1 MLPGVL
7 GVYVWLKLA
16 SYLILN
22 EYEGWVEVVTKGRY
36 MHKGEYILLGLHTMS
51 FLSPLGQQ
59 QQKDIYGILWKYIK
73 ASLPISIWEVMWVD
87 IEEE

>member
-1 MLPGVL
+1 
-7 GVYVWLKLA
+7 
-16 SYLILN
+16 
-22 EYEGWVEVVTKGRY
+22 